1 MFVAG
6 LIDHCKAFSQTITS
20 FIWNT
25 VQKTAGL
32 SCAFQSIRYIHVDIE
47 TSKRQYTGFVLEVF
61 LFSFQKRRK
70 QLQRLRW
77 KIRHLLCPCNSRSL
91 GLFLMVTLIW
101 FFISTILNSTTLT
114 NISAN
119 VVLILY
125 IVVNV
130 VFLTFV
136 ITGSHVILMI
146 LFFLSNQAPG
156 NETVKHSHHCHQLLE
171 KPRPSCSVWL
181 KWSVTSPQ
189 DPASSISSRW
199 FAVEIKRADEGWFK
213 LIELGVLKPC
223 SLQTI
228 TNSGWVCGFGLFT
241 HLRKRVVQSYQCCIN
256 WRE

>member
-1 MFVAG
+1 MIQYRRQQACRVHFSPSDIFK
-6 LIDHCKAFSQTITS
+6 LILRHQ
-20 FIWNT
+20 
-25 VQKTAGL
+25 
-32 SCAFQSIRYIHVDIE
+32 
-47 TSKRQYTGFVLEVF
+47 KRQYTWLVLEVF

-77 KIRHLLCPCNSRSL
+77 RIRHLLCPCNSRSL
-91 GLFLMVTLIW
+91 GLFLMLTLIW

-189 DPASSISSRW
+189 DPASLPDGSLW
-199 FAVEIKRADEGWFK
+199 K
-213 LIELGVLKPC
+213 LNK
-223 SLQTI
+223 QTRD
-228 TNSGWVCGFGLFT
+228 GL
-241 HLRKRVVQSYQCCIN
+241 N
-256 WRE
+256 WLNWGS